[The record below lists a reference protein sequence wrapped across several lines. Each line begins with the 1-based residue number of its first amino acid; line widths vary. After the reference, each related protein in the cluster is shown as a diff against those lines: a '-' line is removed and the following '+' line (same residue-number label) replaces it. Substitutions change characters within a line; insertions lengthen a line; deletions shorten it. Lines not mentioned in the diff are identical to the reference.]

1 MRVIDVQNYSTV
13 QRLDNVLQFKLQV
26 DGNRGIM
33 NHHIWIMCRIRLN
46 GKVIQEASN
55 HPDSHKLSCITTML
69 QRNDTHGNGYLIN
82 FIHRHSPPD

>member
-13 QRLDNVLQFKLQV
+13 QRLDNVLQFKLQL

-46 GKVIQEASN
+46 RKVIQEASN
-55 HPDSHKLSCITTML
+55 HPDSHKLSASQLFYSEMTLMVMVI
-69 QRNDTHGNGYLIN
+69 
-82 FIHRHSPPD
+82 